1 MVRNT
6 GRKLE
11 KRVTKAKGYISK
23 SKVYKRKV
31 KYEKKSGFCNDV

>member
-11 KRVTKAKGYISK
+11 KTVTKATGYISK
-23 SKVYKRKV
+23 SKVYDRKV
-31 KYEKKSGFCNDV
+31 KYEKRILQ